1 MFIAPMR
8 SIVPSKSKPLNMVSW
23 KCLRSFDRAA
33 PRMRAPE
40 VLSRGDQETAGA
52 CRRIADDVRRRGL
65 RKLNHQCNYV
75 PRRAE
80 LTVLACR
87 RDLAEHVLV
96 DITLGIPII
105 HADGVELL
113 GRLREQRRR
122 RNAETWVLHVLA
134 ESRALAAERTQKRED
149 ALVDDS
155 EHLAR
160 LERLEAR
167 PPEILV
173 GPAALVLPFRG
184 NAPLHLDFKL
194 DSFPLLNGMELIET
208 LDEQ

>member
-33 PRMRAPE
+33 PRMPAPE
-40 VLSRGDQETAGA
+40 VLSRGYQETAGA
-52 CRRIADDVRRRGL
+52 GRRIADD
-65 RKLNHQCNYV
+65 HV
-75 PRRAE
+75 P
-80 LTVLACR
+80 
-87 RDLAEHVLV
+87 
-96 DITLGIPII
+96 
-105 HADGVELL
+105 
-113 GRLREQRRR
+113 
-122 RNAETWVLHVLA
+122 A
-134 ESRALAAERTQKRED
+134 ESRALAAERTQERED

-184 NAPLHLDFKL
+184 NAPLHLRY
-194 DSFPLLNGMELIET
+194 GT
-208 LDEQ
+208 YRA

>member
-1 MFIAPMR
+1 MIF
-8 SIVPSKSKPLNMVSW
+8 SIMP
-23 KCLRSFDRAA
+23 
-33 PRMRAPE
+33 APE

-52 CRRIADDVRRRGL
+52 GRRIADDVRRRGL
-65 RKLNHQCNYV
+65 RKLNHKCNYV

-96 DITLGIPII
+96 DITLGVPII

-122 RNAETWVLHVLA
+122 RNAETWVLHVLT
-134 ESRALAAERTQKRED
+134 ESRALAAERTQERED

-173 GPAALVLPFRG
+173 GPATLV
-184 NAPLHLDFKL
+184 
-194 DSFPLLNGMELIET
+194 FPLSE
-208 LDEQ
+208 